1 MSNDNGRRLSDT
13 TRLSASLYDRMLPA
27 SAAATVGAAAAT
39 ALSLPLRSPDDL
51 FANAATVA
59 IASVTATAVL
69 GFVWAYL
76 DRFGPTRQ
84 LVAFSAFSISA
95 FLATVAAT
103 VIVERVEDLSNV
115 ATFTAPIAGTV
126 LVVAAVGT
134 PIVQRYCAV
143 KWMRVAVPMLGVA
156 LVVTG
161 VLLTVNEIGFNE
173 PPSLTLPPPP

>member
-1 MSNDNGRRLSDT
+1 
-13 TRLSASLYDRMLPA
+13 MLPA
-27 SAAATVGAAAAT
+27 SAAGIVGAATAT

-51 FANAATVA
+51 FANAASVA
-59 IASVTATAVL
+59 IASVIAAAVL

-84 LVAFSAFSISA
+84 RIVFSAFSIAA
-95 FLATVAAT
+95 FLATAIAA
-103 VIVERVEDLSNV
+103 VIAERVEDLSNV
-115 ATFTAPIAGTV
+115 ASFTAPIAGIV
-126 LVVAAVGT
+126 LAVTAIGT
-134 PIVQRYCAV
+134 PIAQRYCAV

-156 LVVTG
+156 LVAAG